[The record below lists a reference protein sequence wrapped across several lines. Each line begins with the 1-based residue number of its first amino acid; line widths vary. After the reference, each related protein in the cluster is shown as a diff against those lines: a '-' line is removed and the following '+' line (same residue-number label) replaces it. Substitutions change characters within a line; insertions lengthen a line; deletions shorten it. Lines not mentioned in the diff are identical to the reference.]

1 MHFEKSPPTVIFS
14 GNPIRYQVNLD
25 DSGGGGGGDPIGG
38 APTLIEIE
46 FTDFDMTADHA
57 ITVTFL
63 GIERT
68 FTLKETP
75 SDAYHLPAATGD
87 EPVATWAA
95 RVYAQL
101 QRNGVLMKAYQLA
114 IDETG
119 LKISM
124 TAYEVDPTYDM
135 TVVSNTITGL
145 TMQTTPSSPLALTYD
160 GVAILVLDK
169 DGALLGE
176 DVKPI
181 NTTNLI
187 DFEVSEY
194 LNAQF
199 ANLTPPRFQLVSAQ
213 SVYMFSYVDL
223 VKKYRVLA
231 GYHTPGMV
239 YVEIYDDYHWAIA
252 GGLSREAMVVW
263 NLTTHGFWYDNGNKR
278 RFLTWHPVIKRTS
291 RTNHE
296 NLYFFSQYSDVT
308 AYHVKIFATKTN
320 GSTVLLELQ
329 HQHYSIQY
337 FVLEIM
343 FGYGQINIES
353 LAGGVV
359 KSWAVWIENQSGT
372 PISEVRIFNIDEKY
386 YEYSREFVFKNSFG
400 VFDFYRFTGAQEK
413 NLEYEREIISVDRSE
428 VETYY
433 NAPQRAVKI
442 LESQTFKASSGW
454 ISKTEL
460 DYLREFMLSM
470 EIYEIIGQRPWRVN
484 ITSKKTN
491 KYLVDGEYLYSLEFE
506 YERAYTDNFYSTI

>member
-1 MHFEKSPPTVIFS
+1 MHFEKAPPTVIFS
-14 GNPIRYQVNLD
+14 GNPIRYQIHLD
-25 DSGGGGGGDPIGG
+25 DGGGGGGQIG
-38 APTLIEIE
+38 APTVVVL
-46 FTDFDMTADHA
+46 DFSDIDNTEDHA
-57 ITVTFL
+57 ITVAFL
-63 GIERT
+63 GTERT
-68 FTLKETP
+68 FTLKTTP
-75 SDAYHLPAATGD
+75 SDAYHLPATTTEEA
-87 EPVATWAA
+87 VATWAG

-101 QRNGVLMKAYQLA
+101 QRNGLLMKAYQLA
-114 IDETG
+114 IDDTG
-119 LKISM
+119 LKISL
-124 TAYEVDPTYDM
+124 TAYEVDPALDM
-135 TVVSNTITGL
+135 SVVTNTITGL
-145 TMQTTPSSPLALTYD
+145 SMQTTPASPLTLTYD
-160 GVAILVLDK
+160 GVAIMVMDK
-169 DGALLGE
+169 DGFLLGE

-187 DFEVSEY
+187 DFEISEY

-239 YVEIYDDYHWAIA
+239 YVSLYDDYHWAIP
-252 GGLSREAMVVW
+252 GGLNREALVYW
-263 NLTTHGFWYDNGNKR
+263 NTISGGFWNHVNNKK
-278 RFLTWHPVIKRTS
+278 RFLSWHPLSKKTS

-296 NLYFFSQYSDVT
+296 SLYFFSQYSDVT
-308 AYHVKIFATKTN
+308 EYHVKILATKTS
-320 GSTVLLELQ
+320 GATVTFELQ
-329 HQHYSIQY
+329 HLHYSLQY

-343 FGYGQINIES
+343 VGYGQIAMES

-359 KSWAVWIENQSGT
+359 KSWKVWLENQSGT
-372 PISEVRIFNIDEKY
+372 KISEERTFVIDDKY
-386 YEYSREFVFKNSFG
+386 YEYPREFVFKNSFG
-400 VFDFYRFTGAQEK
+400 VFDYYRFTGMQEK
-413 NLEYEREIISVDRSE
+413 NLEYEREIISVDRAE
-428 VETYY
+428 AETYY

-454 ISKTEL
+454 LAKAEL

-470 EIYEIIGQRPWRVN
+470 EIYEIISERPWRCN